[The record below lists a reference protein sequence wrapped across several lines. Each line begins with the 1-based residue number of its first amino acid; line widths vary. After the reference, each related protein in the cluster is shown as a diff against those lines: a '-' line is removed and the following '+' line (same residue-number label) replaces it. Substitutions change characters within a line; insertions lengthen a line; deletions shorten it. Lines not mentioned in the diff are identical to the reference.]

1 MSFRMVNW
9 AYEQDL
15 PPSPKFLLVTI
26 ADRADYADAV
36 DCSVCG
42 RDRDYQYCLRG
53 SISHVRWFYW
63 NDFWNSGHFLR
74 PSLVNIFLILKISE
88 ERKITMTTKS
98 NLRDDEKLN
107 TGEKIFGIFIILI
120 VLFIVFVV
128 IFGLWNAWNDLS
140 SEWPYTRQAK
150 QKTTR
155 TIDILSL

>member
-42 RDRDYQYCLRG
+42 RDRDYHYCLRG

-88 ERKITMTTKS
+88 ERKITMTNKS

-107 TGEKIFGIFIILI
+107 TGEKIFGIFYHPHCIIHCLCSYFWA
-120 VLFIVFVV
+120 LECLERSFQWMT
-128 IFGLWNAWNDLS
+128 L
-140 SEWPYTRQAK
+140 Y
-150 QKTTR
+150 
-155 TIDILSL
+155 